1 MVTKARMVWVV
12 WGVLA
17 AAALAVFV
25 AVATGRNE
33 PALGEPL
40 ELDSPGPAVTLE
52 PIPETPPIGRT
63 TSPATSPTTNP
74 TTPSAT
80 PSASRTTAVVPQQ
93 PVRVPDDDDDD
104 EDEDDDDDDDD
115 DD

>member
-25 AVATGRNE
+25 ALATGRNE

-40 ELDSPGPAVTLE
+40 ELESPAPAVTLE
-52 PIPETPPIGRT
+52 PIPETPPTDRT
-63 TSPATSPTTNP
+63 TSPAPSPTTDP
-74 TTPSAT
+74 TTAAAT
-80 PSASRTTAVVPQQ
+80 PSASRTTAVVPHQ
-93 PVRVPDDDDDD
+93 PVLVPDDDDDD
-104 EDEDDDDDDDD
+104 DDEDDDDDDDD